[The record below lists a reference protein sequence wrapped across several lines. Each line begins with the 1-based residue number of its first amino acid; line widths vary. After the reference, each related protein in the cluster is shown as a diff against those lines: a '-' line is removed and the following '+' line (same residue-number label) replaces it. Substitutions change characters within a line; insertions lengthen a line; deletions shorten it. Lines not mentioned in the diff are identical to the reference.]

1 MHLRSTLVAAAL
13 SLTAASAFAAGGNFE
28 RTLHTS
34 PTPTVAVFTRS
45 GAIRIH
51 PGSDVHIKAN
61 VYSGSHGGFFGGG
74 GSDSDLQ
81 SRIQQIVNN
90 PPIQQS
96 GDNIQIGDRSQ
107 NNLDRNINIDY
118 DITLPAG
125 AHLNLETGSGDV
137 EVQAAGDGIHARSG
151 SGSIRTREVHGA
163 LELQTGSGDVELQD
177 AGPGDVHAQSGSGSL
192 RLRNLQG
199 GFDARTGSGDIE
211 ISGHITGNSRATT
224 GSGSI
229 RLEVGNTGLNLTAH
243 TGSGSIRTSAPAQ
256 GAGEESHQ
264 RFSGPING
272 GGPSVELTTGSGDIE
287 VR

>member
-1 MHLRSTLVAAAL
+1 MPLKATLAAVAL
-13 SLTAASAFAAGGNFE
+13 SLSTVSALAAGGNFE

-34 PTPTVAVFTRS
+34 ATPTVAVFTPS

-51 PGSDVHIKAN
+51 PGTDIHIKAN
-61 VYSGSHGGFFGGG
+61 VYSGGMHGFFG

-81 SRIQQIVNN
+81 SRIQQVINN

-96 GDNIQIGDRSQ
+96 GDNIQIGDRSH
-107 NNLDRNINIDY
+107 NDAFRNINIDY
-118 DITLPAG
+118 DITLPVG
-125 AHLNLETGSGDV
+125 AHLDLQTGSGDV
-137 EVQAAGDGIHARSG
+137 DVQSAGDGIHAHTG
-151 SGSIRTREVHGA
+151 SGSLRLHDVHGA

-177 AGPGDVHAQSGSGSL
+177 AGSGDVHAQTGSGSL

-199 GFDARTGSGDIE
+199 ALDARTGSGDIE
-211 ISGHITGNSRATT
+211 MSGHITGNSRATT

-229 RLEVGNTGLNLTAH
+229 RLDVGNTGLNLQAH
-243 TGSGSIRTSAPAQ
+243 TGSGSIHTNAPNQ
-256 GAGEESHQ
+256 SSGDDSRQ

-272 GGPSVELTTGSGDIE
+272 GGPTVDLTTGSGDIE